1 LKLECL
7 SFSYPKTKIQIA
19 VSLNKI
25 SMNKIGIKSTI
36 TIAALAT
43 SLIISTALMIN
54 YQNNNNQVM
63 AYPRGYEKGNT
74 TFGTISSI
82 QNDENGNPSWVV
94 SGHWKANLLSNQS
107 QSSSSGGGQANTS
120 SSSSG
125 SVFNTS
131 FKMVKLNG
139 TANHT
144 HTITNFVLSN
154 MSMPNNMT
162 RIFNGT
168 ATASLKEG
176 PVTDIPTSIRI
187 MGDKV
192 ISIWLDPSKVNNHFG
207 NTPIYGTVID
217 EHGYRQG
224 YLKGNNTQMGNSSWT
239 K

>member
-1 LKLECL
+1 
-7 SFSYPKTKIQIA
+7 
-19 VSLNKI
+19 
-25 SMNKIGIKSTI
+25 MNGIGTKSTI
-36 TIAALAT
+36 TIATLAT
-43 SLIISTALMIN
+43 SLIIAGVLIAN
-54 YQNNNNQVM
+54 YKNNQVM

-74 TFGTISSI
+74 TFGTIASI
-82 QNDENGNPSWVV
+82 QNDENGNPSWIV
-94 SGHWKANLLSNQS
+94 SGHWKGNLLNNQS
-107 QSSSSGGGQANTS
+107 QSNNSSIQGNTS
-120 SSSSG
+120 SSPLG
-125 SVFNTS
+125 SIFNTS
-131 FKMVKLNG
+131 FKMVKLDG

-207 NTPIYGTVID
+207 NTPIYGTVMD

-224 YLKGNNTQMGNSSWT
+224 HLKGNNTQMGNSSWT

>member
-1 LKLECL
+1 MLT
-7 SFSYPKTKIQIA
+7 FSYPKTKIQIP
-19 VSLNKI
+19 VSQNKTYMHRM
-25 SMNKIGIKSTI
+25 STKSAI
-36 TIAALAT
+36 TIATLAT
-43 SLIISTALMIN
+43 SIIIAGVLIA
-54 YQNNNNQVM
+54 NNQNNQVM

-82 QNDENGNPSWVV
+82 QNDENGNPSWIV
-94 SGHWKANLLSNQS
+94 SGHWKGNLLNNQS
-107 QSSSSGGGQANTS
+107 QSNSTSQGNTS
-120 SSSSG
+120 SSPLG

-139 TANHT
+139 TAAHN

-207 NTPIYGTVID
+207 NTPIYGTVMD

>member
-1 LKLECL
+1 
-7 SFSYPKTKIQIA
+7 
-19 VSLNKI
+19 LN
-25 SMNKIGIKSTI
+25 
-36 TIAALAT
+36 
-43 SLIISTALMIN
+43 
-54 YQNNNNQVM
+54 
-63 AYPRGYEKGNT
+63 
-74 TFGTISSI
+74 
-82 QNDENGNPSWVV
+82 
-94 SGHWKANLLSNQS
+94 NQS
-107 QSSSSGGGQANTS
+107 QSNSTSQGNTS
-120 SSSSG
+120 PSPLG

-139 TANHT
+139 TAAHN

-207 NTPIYGTVID
+207 NTPIYGTVMD

-224 YLKGNNTQMGNSSWT
+224 YLKGNNTQMG

>member
-1 LKLECL
+1 MLRM
-7 SFSYPKTKIQIA
+7 STKSA
-19 VSLNKI
+19 
-25 SMNKIGIKSTI
+25 I
-36 TIAALAT
+36 TIAT
-43 SLIISTALMIN
+43 SIIIAGVLIA
-54 YQNNNNQVM
+54 NNQNNQVM

-74 TFGTISSI
+74 TFGTIASI
-82 QNDENGNPSWVV
+82 QNDENGNPSWIV
-94 SGHWKANLLSNQS
+94 SGHWKGNLLNNQS
-107 QSSSSGGGQANTS
+107 QSNNTSQGNTS
-120 SSSSG
+120 SSPLG

-139 TANHT
+139 TAAHN

-207 NTPIYGTVID
+207 NTPIYGTVMD

>member
-1 LKLECL
+1 
-7 SFSYPKTKIQIA
+7 
-19 VSLNKI
+19 
-25 SMNKIGIKSTI
+25 MNGMSIKSTI
-36 TIAALAT
+36 TIATLAT
-43 SLIISTALMIN
+43 SLIIAGVLMID
-54 YQNNNNQVM
+54 YQNNQVT
-63 AYPRGYEKGNT
+63 AYPKGYEKGNT
-74 TFGTISSI
+74 TFGTIASI
-82 QNDENGNPSWVV
+82 QNDENGNPSWIV
-94 SGHWKANLLSNQS
+94 SGHWKGNLLNNQS
-107 QSSSSGGGQANTS
+107 QSSSSQGNTS
-120 SSSSG
+120 ASSG
-125 SVFNTS
+125 NVFNTS
-131 FKMVKLNG
+131 FKMVKLDG

-207 NTPIYGTVID
+207 NTPIYGTVMD

>member
-1 LKLECL
+1 
-7 SFSYPKTKIQIA
+7 
-19 VSLNKI
+19 
-25 SMNKIGIKSTI
+25 MNGMSTKSTI
-36 TIAALAT
+36 TIATLAT
-43 SLIISTALMIN
+43 SLIIAGVLMID
-54 YQNNNNQVM
+54 YQNNQVT
-63 AYPRGYEKGNT
+63 AYPKGYEKGNT
-74 TFGTISSI
+74 TFGTIASI
-82 QNDENGNPSWVV
+82 QNDENGNPSWIV
-94 SGHWKANLLSNQS
+94 SGHWKGNLLNNQS
-107 QSSSSGGGQANTS
+107 QSNNSSIQGNTS
-120 SSSSG
+120 SSLLG

-131 FKMVKLNG
+131 FKMVKLDG

-207 NTPIYGTVID
+207 NTPIYGTVMD

-224 YLKGNNTQMGNSSWT
+224 HLKGNNTQMANSSWT

>member
-1 LKLECL
+1 MLRM
-7 SFSYPKTKIQIA
+7 STKSA
-19 VSLNKI
+19 
-25 SMNKIGIKSTI
+25 I
-36 TIAALAT
+36 TIAT
-43 SLIISTALMIN
+43 SIIIAGVLIA
-54 YQNNNNQVM
+54 NNQNNQVM

-74 TFGTISSI
+74 TFGTIASI
-82 QNDENGNPSWVV
+82 QNDENGNPSWIV
-94 SGHWKANLLSNQS
+94 SGHWKGNLLNNQS
-107 QSSSSGGGQANTS
+107 QSNSTSQGNTS
-120 SSSSG
+120 SSPLG

-139 TANHT
+139 TAAHN

-207 NTPIYGTVID
+207 NTPIYGTVMD

-224 YLKGNNTQMGNSSWT
+224 YLKGNNTQMG

>member
-1 LKLECL
+1 M
-7 SFSYPKTKIQIA
+7 STKSA
-19 VSLNKI
+19 
-25 SMNKIGIKSTI
+25 I
-36 TIAALAT
+36 TIAT
-43 SLIISTALMIN
+43 SIIIAGVLIA
-54 YQNNNNQVM
+54 NNQNNQVM

-74 TFGTISSI
+74 TFGTIASI
-82 QNDENGNPSWVV
+82 QNDENGNPSWIV
-94 SGHWKANLLSNQS
+94 SGHWKGNLLNNQS
-107 QSSSSGGGQANTS
+107 QSNSTSQGNTS
-120 SSSSG
+120 SSPLG

-139 TANHT
+139 TAAHN

-207 NTPIYGTVID
+207 NTPIYGTVMD

-224 YLKGNNTQMGNSSWT
+224 YLKGNNTQMG

>member
-1 LKLECL
+1 
-7 SFSYPKTKIQIA
+7 
-19 VSLNKI
+19 
-25 SMNKIGIKSTI
+25 MNGMSTKSTI
-36 TIAALAT
+36 TISTLAT
-43 SLIISTALMIN
+43 SLIIAGVLMID
-54 YQNNNNQVM
+54 YQNNQVT
-63 AYPRGYEKGNT
+63 AYPKGYEKGNT
-74 TFGTISSI
+74 TFGTIASI
-82 QNDENGNPSWVV
+82 QNDENGNPSWIV
-94 SGHWKANLLSNQS
+94 SGHWKGNLLNNQS
-107 QSSSSGGGQANTS
+107 QSNNSSIQGNTS
-120 SSSSG
+120 SSPLG
-125 SVFNTS
+125 SIFNTS
-131 FKMVKLNG
+131 FKMVKLDG

-207 NTPIYGTVID
+207 NTPIYGTVMD

-224 YLKGNNTQMGNSSWT
+224 HLKGNNTQMGNSSWT

>member
-1 LKLECL
+1 MNEIG
-7 SFSYPKTKIQIA
+7 TKFA
-19 VSLNKI
+19 
-25 SMNKIGIKSTI
+25 I
-36 TIAALAT
+36 TIATLST
-43 SLIISTALMIN
+43 SLIIAGALMIN
-54 YQNNNNQVM
+54 SQNNQVM

-74 TFGTISSI
+74 TFGTIASI
-82 QNDENGNPSWVV
+82 QNDENGTNPTWMT
-94 SGHWKANLLSNQS
+94 SGHWKTNLLNNQS
-107 QSSSSGGGQANTS
+107 QSTTSSKGNMS

-131 FKMVKLNG
+131 FEMVKLDG
-139 TANHT
+139 TAAHT
-144 HTITNFVLSN
+144 HTITNFVLAN
-154 MSMPNNMT
+154 ASMPNNMT

-176 PVTDIPTSIRI
+176 PVTNIPTSIRI

-207 NTPIYGTVID
+207 NTPIYGIVMD
-217 EHGYRQG
+217 EHRDRQG

>member
-1 LKLECL
+1 
-7 SFSYPKTKIQIA
+7 
-19 VSLNKI
+19 
-25 SMNKIGIKSTI
+25 MNKIGIKSTI

-144 HTITNFVLSN
+144 HTITNFVLAN

-168 ATASLKEG
+168 VTASLKEG

-207 NTPIYGTVID
+207 NTPIYGTVMD